1 MAAEDENTDGSVPD
15 GGAPGEPVDPHP
27 RASRAPRSPGEIGP
41 GLMTHDGDVN
51 AAEPDQYVH
60 DVVIIG
66 AGQAGLATAGEL
78 VRRGLTPGRELLLL
92 DAEEGP
98 GGAWRHRWDSLT
110 IGRTRIAD
118 LPGIPAG
125 EPDEAAPSNIVVP
138 AYHRRYERA
147 LGLRVVR
154 PARVTSV
161 RSTDVPAPRLS
172 AGGAHAAGGAAPTRM
187 SRRRDPVRRDTFLAV
202 EARTGTGRRSWLARM
217 VVSATGTWTGPRVP
231 HVAGADR
238 FTGLQ
243 LHTATYRRAEDL
255 AGRRVLV
262 VGGGLTAVQMLLDV
276 EPHAASVVWATRRPP
291 NFVSAGSGDL
301 WAAAL
306 EQVDGVRAAGG
317 SAAARTGRG
326 AIVPD
331 PTEYVAA
338 VERGMLVSRGMIDLI
353 DERAVRFS
361 PTATGARPDGLGAA
375 AVVGGGLVVP
385 DSWKPCP
392 DPVWVGI
399 DAIFWNTGFRPA
411 LTHLRPLHLHEG
423 EAPAGD
429 PTDGAPRCEAG
440 IRMTGRTGA
449 ARDSRVLLVGYGPSA
464 STRGAARAGAEAARR
479 IWRRLHG

>member
-118 LPGIPAG
+118 LPGMPAG

-187 SRRRDPVRRDTFLAV
+187 SRRRDPVRRDTLLAV

-276 EPHAASVVWATRRPP
+276 EPHAASVV
-291 NFVSAGSGDL
+291 
-301 WAAAL
+301 
-306 EQVDGVRAAGG
+306 
-317 SAAARTGRG
+317 
-326 AIVPD
+326 
-331 PTEYVAA
+331 
-338 VERGMLVSRGMIDLI
+338 
-353 DERAVRFS
+353 
-361 PTATGARPDGLGAA
+361 
-375 AVVGGGLVVP
+375 
-385 DSWKPCP
+385 
-392 DPVWVGI
+392 
-399 DAIFWNTGFRPA
+399 
-411 LTHLRPLHLHEG
+411 
-423 EAPAGD
+423 
-429 PTDGAPRCEAG
+429 
-440 IRMTGRTGA
+440 
-449 ARDSRVLLVGYGPSA
+449 
-464 STRGAARAGAEAARR
+464 
-479 IWRRLHG
+479 